1 MTHSEYSVQDI
12 QRFIPF
18 DELSAEAI
26 VELWPHFRFYRSAPK
41 QILFKRGEKD
51 DECHFLI
58 RGRVD
63 LADAQF
69 RISAVQGDGDDNF
82 LPLDGSHEIHRCAG
96 VSQSDCELFAI
107 KRQHLDLVTTWI
119 ELTQKESQH
128 DEDHD
133 WLETLLTSNL
143 FSRIPPGNIQ
153 KLLSAFE
160 ERAVRLGDEIIREGE
175 EGQECYI
182 IKNGKALVSRLQNGK
197 NETLAALGQGK
208 LFGEDALIS
217 NLPRNAT
224 VTMSSDGTLMVLN
237 KENFNLLLK
246 TPVVSHIS
254 ESELAVLIADGDTG
268 TVLLDVRLNE
278 EVAANPIHRAQA
290 IPLAQLR
297 SRIGELS
304 HEFIYVLIGNA
315 RAEAAAYI
323 LSEAGFNAKVLKA
336 NDDA

>member
-1 MTHSEYSVQDI
+1 MTNPEYSVQDI

-18 DELSAEAI
+18 DELSAEAV
-26 VELWPHFRFYRSAPK
+26 VELWPHFRFYRSSAK
-41 QILFKRGEKD
+41 QVLFKRGEKD

-69 RISAVQGDGDDNF
+69 RITEVAGDSDDNF

-96 VSQSDCELFAI
+96 VSQAECELFAI

-119 ELTQKESQH
+119 ELTQKEALP

-133 WLETLLTSNL
+133 WLEALLTSNL

-160 ERAVRLGDEIIREGE
+160 ERAVLLGDEVIREGS

-182 IKNGKALVSRLQNGK
+182 IKRGKALVSRQQNGK
-197 NETLAALGQGK
+197 TETLAALSNGK

-237 KENFNLLLK
+237 KTSFDELLK
-246 TPVVSHIS
+246 TPVLSHIS
-254 ESELAVLIADGDTG
+254 ETELAVLVADGDTG
-268 TVLLDVRLNE
+268 TVLLDVRLSE
-278 EVAANPIHRAQA
+278 EVAANPIHRAQT

-304 HEFIYVLIGNA
+304 HEFVYVLIGNG

-323 LSEAGFNAKVLKA
+323 LSEAGFDAKILKPSDNA
-336 NDDA
+336 